1 MGKIYEKEYEINY
14 YDTTYRLEC
23 KIASILNY
31 LSDIGS
37 RQSEELGAG
46 FKYLEEKHLAWV
58 FYKYNI
64 NFKRYPRYGE
74 KIRVTTMAKGF
85 KKFYASRVYK
95 IYDANGEVII
105 EGEGIFL
112 LMDTVRRRAVRIPVE
127 QYAIYG
133 VDSDLENHIQIDKIE
148 KLKDAMFSESFKV
161 RYSDIDSNKH
171 VNNVKYVEWAMESI
185 PVETR
190 INYEVSNIEVVFQK
204 ECAYGA
210 TVKASSE
217 VIKNGD
223 NLKILHRIEDNNG
236 VELTVMISNW
246 RKLS

>member
-23 KIASILNY
+23 KISSILNY
-31 LSDIGS
+31 FSDIGA
-37 RQSEELGAG
+37 RQSEELGVG
-46 FKYLEEKHLAWV
+46 FEYLDERNFAWV

-74 KIRVTTMAKGF
+74 KIRVTTEASGF
-85 KKFYASRVYK
+85 KKFYASRIYK
-95 IYDANGEVII
+95 IYDTNGEVII

-112 LMDTVRRRAVRIPVE
+112 LMDTVRRRAVRIPTE

-133 VDSDLENHIQIDKIE
+133 VDSDSENHIEIDKIE
-148 KLKDAMFSESFKV
+148 KLKDTMYSENFKV
-161 RYSDIDSNKH
+161 RYSDIDSNRH
-171 VNNVKYVEWAMESI
+171 VNNVKYVEWAIESI
-185 PVETR
+185 PVETE
-190 INYEVSNIEVVFQK
+190 INYEINNIEVVFQK
-204 ECAYGA
+204 ECSYGA
-210 TVKASSE
+210 TVKSSAQ
-217 VIKNGD
+217 VIENGD

-236 VELTVMISNW
+236 VELTAMISNW